1 MRDQAG
7 CRTTT
12 RLIRTIEMRNI
23 WYLFSVITS
32 VVFIVLFLIWLLR
45 LLVIG

>member
-1 MRDQAG
+1 
-7 CRTTT
+7 
-12 RLIRTIEMRNI
+12 MRNI